1 MDQFSTFVI
10 GSKVAALTVVCFWDF
25 VVLFI
30 LVHPQFIKRLMV
42 LLHVRALP
50 PTSTQIRRTIKVN
63 FVIFVFW
70 IFLLQSTTWTR
81 NKTIVF
87 VLTGWLSL
95 TDPILLRQKKN
106 WQLILKINIVKI
118 CPIFHLI
125 LFVPTCFLFSLSFM
139 VHGGR
144 CVLHV
149 SKVNNYTKNICQ
161 LLTSVSSIK
170 NIYCYHKTSQQHWDT
185 T

>member
-1 MDQFSTFVI
+1 MEFQNMDQFSTFVI

-50 PTSTQIRRTIKVN
+50 PTSTQIRRKIKVN

-95 TDPILLRQKKN
+95 TDPILLRQKKLTTDIEN
-106 WQLILKINIVKI
+106 QYSKNLSDFSFDPI
-118 CPIFHLI
+118 CPN
-125 LFVPTCFLFSLSFM
+125 LFSIFFIIYGSWWQ
-139 VHGGR
+139 V
-144 CVLHV
+144 CVA
-149 SKVNNYTKNICQ
+149 CQ
-161 LLTSVSSIK
+161 
-170 NIYCYHKTSQQHWDT
+170 
-185 T
+185 